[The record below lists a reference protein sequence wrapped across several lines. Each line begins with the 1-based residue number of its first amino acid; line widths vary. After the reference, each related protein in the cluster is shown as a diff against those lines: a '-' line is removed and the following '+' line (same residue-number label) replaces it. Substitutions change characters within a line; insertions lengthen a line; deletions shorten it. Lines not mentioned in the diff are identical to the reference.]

1 MWGQGQYDQALQAYD
16 RAERVLGTEPT
27 GPVIDNDQPASG
39 WWQHWLEIQYWRI
52 FVYYFLG
59 WWHKTAQL
67 IERAKPALE
76 RHGTPLQRT
85 WFSASH
91 LGGIMRRERYVISDE
106 ILTGFRVTVA
116 TSQEAGDLWYVNL
129 ARFFLGLCLAL
140 RGELD
145 EAEQELQATLAL
157 AHRTENPEHQV
168 YALTWLSIVRR
179 KRGRLEAVRE
189 YASRTL
195 AAAEV
200 AQMPQHVAI
209 SQGNLAWV
217 AWREGNLAEA
227 EELARAAV
235 ETWQRS
241 QWAYAF
247 QWTAFWPLLA
257 MALDR
262 HEIPAAL
269 DHARAMLDPHQQRLP
284 AELEAA
290 LEEAIQAGGRDEPE
304 EAGAHLQRAARLA
317 QGTGYL

>member
-1 MWGQGQYDQALQAYD
+1 VPGS
-16 RAERVLGTEPT
+16 
-27 GPVIDNDQPASG
+27 SG
-39 WWQHWLEIQYWRI
+39 NVWYATI
-52 FVYYFLG
+52 
-59 WWHKTAQL
+59 AQ
-67 IERAKPALE
+67 
-76 RHGTPLQRT
+76 
-85 WFSASH
+85 W
-91 LGGIMRRERYVISDE
+91 
-106 ILTGFRVTVA
+106 
-116 TSQEAGDLWYVNL
+116 
-129 ARFFLGLCLAL
+129 FLGLCLAL

-157 AHRTENPEHQV
+157 AHRTENPEQQV

-195 AAAEV
+195 AAAE
-200 AQMPQHVAI
+200 AALMPVHVGV
-209 SQGNLAWV
+209 SQANLAWV

-227 EELARAAV
+227 EKLARAAV
-235 ETWQRS
+235 ASWQKS

-247 QWTAFWPLLA
+247 QWTAYWPLLA

-262 HEIPAAL
+262 HQIPEAL

-290 LEEAIQAGGRDEPE
+290 LEEARAR
-304 EAGAHLQRAARLA
+304 LQRAARLA